1 MSTAGEF
8 SVRAA
13 EAADAETLWPILRAV
28 IRPGDTYAVDPAMT
42 RAEAS
47 SWWMEAPRETFVP
60 GHGGTVLDSYHIRT
74 NQGGGGAHVCNCGY
88 VVAPA
93 ARGQGIARAMCLHSL
108 GVARALGYRAMQFN
122 CVVATNTGAI
132 RLWTSLGFET
142 VGRLPSAFA
151 HPRVGLVDALV
162 MYKWLCSEAR

>member
-1 MSTAGEF
+1 MSRAGEF
-8 SVRAA
+8 NVRAA
-13 EAADAETLWPILRAV
+13 EPADSKTLWPILRAV

-42 RAEAS
+42 RSRALT
-47 SWWMEAPRETFVP
+47 WWMETPGRTFVA
-60 GHGGTVLDSYHIRT
+60 GHGGTVLGSYYIRT

-93 ARGQGIARAMCLHSL
+93 ARGQGIAREMCLHSQK
-108 GVARALGYRAMQFN
+108 VARGLGYRAMQFN

-142 VGRLPSAFA
+142 VGRLPGAFA

-162 MYKWLCSEAR
+162 MYKWLCAEAR